1 MIILETLTINEFSQT
16 LFWILFSISILV
28 ALVLFFKFIITP
40 KINTKKEISQETMNK
55 AYQYD
60 FKNIQERIDKVENQW
75 QLDNVVY
82 SISRFQHTYWK
93 VKDRLSIEQDVNK
106 LINMWDNKEATLR
119 LSRFI
124 PLVN

>member
-55 AYQYD
+55 AYQND